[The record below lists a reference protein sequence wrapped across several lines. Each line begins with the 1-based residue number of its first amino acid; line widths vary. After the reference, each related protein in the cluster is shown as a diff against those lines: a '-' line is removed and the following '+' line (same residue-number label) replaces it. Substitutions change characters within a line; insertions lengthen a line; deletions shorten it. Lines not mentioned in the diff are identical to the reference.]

1 MIRSQTGNL
10 LLAMAAACAVG
21 LGAPGAGAAPA
32 RTEANREPAAVA
44 DFAQAG
50 LAALRRGAFEEA
62 NHQFALAL
70 ARDPRNPGLNG
81 LNALAYHQ
89 RFRAGERELFG
100 LAETGYRA
108 ALDQRE
114 DSLPL
119 ARQLA
124 RLYFDDGRWTQAEQ
138 AAAFALDVE
147 PHDPAA
153 LRLLAA
159 SAYYA
164 GDVQLA
170 LWAVEDARR
179 HASNDP
185 DIAAIRPLVYA
196 QAGLAQ
202 PAKAALG
209 EALASGAVAPERQGR
224 LTHRLDQWADVWSDA
239 AASPAT
245 LVLAKHEKPLAAPPA
260 AAAASPPPAAPAA
273 APAEATAAS
282 LAWWDCQQQ
291 LTQTLTIPNT
301 LAPLQTTTSTL
312 SGGTVTAPSTADET
326 SALPPLPAPCL
337 GRPLPRMAMMDAVIL
352 RTDDIRTDGHGL
364 NLLDDLSFFVSDSIS
379 LTKSVTNGV
388 ISKQR
393 TWSRGISLGDSAD
406 SGVAYSLNIANAS
419 NERTDVLARP
429 SLLALDRQPAMFF
442 SGSTVSVALVSPQ
455 GGGGT
460 IQDKPV
466 GVSLSITPTFID
478 DDTMLVSVKAVRSF
492 FEETAPSATFAQ
504 SVQTS
509 RNMVTANVMMR
520 YGQTL
525 ILSGLAE
532 REQSVTDSR
541 TPVLGKAPGLQYL
554 FRRRDS
560 RDFTRS
566 VVVLLTPRRVRD
578 FRDEAADAL
587 KLAPEP
593 ALMAETRGRA
603 ERQLADMLP
612 NLPVAL
618 RQMDRN
624 RLYRAARSGDVELP
638 HNDGSNGLDGL
649 FHDFEKLIYY

>member
-1 MIRSQTGNL
+1 M
-10 LLAMAAACAVG
+10 LAIGVACSIGLQGAPAVAAGQAAEAAAASRP
-21 LGAPGAGAAPA
+21 APQREALSEPA
-32 RTEANREPAAVA
+32 RLGLEALKRGDLAEANR
-44 DFAQAG
+44 
-50 LAALRRGAFEEA
+50 
-62 NHQFALAL
+62 QFAMAL
-70 ARDPRNPGLNG
+70 ARDPRNPGLNS
-81 LNALAYHQ
+81 LNALAYQ
-89 RFRAGERELFG
+89 RRFEAGERDLFG

-108 ALDQRE
+108 ALDARQ

-119 ARQLA
+119 ALQLA
-124 RLYFDDGRWTQAEQ
+124 RLYFDDGRWAEAEQ
-138 AAAFALDVE
+138 AAAYALDVE
-147 PHDPAA
+147 PHAPDA

-170 LWAVEDARR
+170 LWAVEDARKR
-179 HASNDP
+179 GLADR

-196 QAGLAQ
+196 QAGLDE
-202 PAKAALG
+202 PARQALG
-209 EALASGAVAPERQGR
+209 EAVAAGAVAPARQA
-224 LTHRLDQWADVWSDA
+224 RLDRRIDQWRDLWTDA
-239 AASPAT
+239 AFKTAA
-245 LVLAKHEKPLAAPPA
+245 AAPVTAPVVAPA
-260 AAAASPPPAAPAA
+260 AAAPTTPPPPAPVDA
-273 APAEATAAS
+273 APAS

-301 LAPLQTTTSTL
+301 LPQVPTYSTSTTSI
-312 SGGTVTAPSTADET
+312 VTAPSTADET
-326 SALPPLPAPCL
+326 SALPPLPAPCR
-337 GRPLPRMAMMDAVIL
+337 GRPLPRMAMMDTVIL

-364 NLLDDLSFFVSDSIS
+364 NLLDGLSFFVGDSIS
-379 LTKSVTNGV
+379 LSKTITNGV
-388 ISKQR
+388 VTKQR
-393 TWSRGISLGDSAD
+393 TWSRGVSLGDAAD
-406 SGVAYSLNIANAS
+406 SGIAYSLNIANAS

-442 SGSTVSVALVSPQ
+442 SGSTVSVALISPQ

-466 GVSLSITPTFID
+466 GVSLSVTPTFVD

-525 ILSGLAE
+525 ILSGLSE
-532 REQSVTDSR
+532 REEASTDSR

-566 VVVLLTPRRVRD
+566 VVILLTPRRVREYQ
-578 FRDEAADAL
+578 DEGADAL
-587 KLAPEP
+587 KLGTEP
-593 ALMAETRGRA
+593 PLMAETRGRA
-603 ERQLADMLP
+603 ARDLAAMQP

-618 RQMDRN
+618 KQMDRN
-624 RLYRAARSGDVELP
+624 RLYRAARTGDVELP

-649 FHDFEKLIYY
+649 FHDFANLIYY